1 MTSLTTAEPPAPSSR
16 PARSPIATIL
26 VLSLCGVVVSL
37 QQTLLLPLLPE
48 LPRLL
53 DTSADSASWL
63 VTATLLSGAVATPTI
78 SRLADMFGKRR
89 MMVTSLG
96 VSLAGSLLGAV
107 SEIVPLLITARA
119 LQGVGLALV
128 PVAIAIMR
136 DELPREKVPLG
147 VAIMSATLAVG
158 AGVGLPLSGLIS
170 DHLDWHAIFWLT
182 AIVAAIL
189 LVTARTMLPESPV
202 QTRGTF
208 DYRGAVLLS
217 VSLTALLLALSK
229 GAQWGWTSAT
239 TLGLAFAGLAVL
251 AAWVPVELRTPSPL
265 VDIRVAARAPVM
277 LVNVVSVFA
286 GFAMFTNMLVTTQLL
301 QMPEETGYGLGLGVL
316 ETGWWMVPNAVAFA
330 LLAPVSAWMTRRFT
344 PQITLL
350 TGAVVMALSY
360 AARVFLSDDLAQ
372 IVIGSVMV
380 GVGTA
385 LVYGALPTLIMRA
398 VPVTE
403 TASANGLNVL
413 LRSIGTSSA
422 SATAAA
428 VTSASAIVVADQVAP
443 TEGALKLF
451 LWLAAGASVAATAVT
466 VPMLRMRAY
475 SEEWDRSGTEGTGAR
490 TRVVKGRVVT
500 SAGNPIRNAVVTVL
514 TPEGAAIDWG
524 QADSEGRFNAAVPAP
539 GDYLVVTAADGWQ
552 PRSRI
557 MELDDA
563 APLPPIVLRE
573 RYTLSG
579 VISGSDDQPIADALV
594 VLTRATGE
602 VVTSIR
608 TDHEGRYVIPRPAN
622 GRYVL
627 TVSAAGGAMGA
638 RPVTV
643 WEAQRTVD
651 LRLGTPLSIDELR

>member
-1 MTSLTTAEPPAPSSR
+1 MTATDDRLPVPGTARNPTT
-16 PARSPIATIL
+16 TIL
-26 VLSLCGVVVSL
+26 VLSLCGIVVSL
-37 QQTLLLPLLPE
+37 QQTLLLPLIPE

-78 SRLADMFGKRR
+78 SRLADMYGKRR
-89 MMVTSLG
+89 MMVISLAI
-96 VSLAGSLLGAV
+96 SLAGSVLGAV
-107 SEIVPLLITARA
+107 SELLPLLVTARA

-147 VAIMSATLAVG
+147 VAVMSATLAVG
-158 AGVGLPLSGLIS
+158 AGIGLPVAGLIA
-170 DHLDWHAIFWLT
+170 DHLDWHAIFWVT
-182 AIVAAIL
+182 AIVAAAL
-189 LVTARTMLPESPV
+189 LVVALTTLPESPV
-202 QTRGTF
+202 RTRGDF

-217 VSLTALLLALSK
+217 IALTAFLLALSK

-239 TLGLAFAGLAVL
+239 TLSATAVGAVVL
-251 AAWVPVELRTPSPL
+251 AIWIPLELRTPSPL
-265 VDIRVAARAPVM
+265 VDIRVAGRAPVM
-277 LVNVVSVFA
+277 LVNVVSIFT
-286 GFAMFTNMLVTTQLL
+286 GFAMFTNMLVTTQQL
-301 QMPEETGYGLGLGVL
+301 QVPEESGYGLGLGVL
-316 ETGWWMVPNAVAFA
+316 ETGWWMVPNAVAFG
-330 LLAPVSAWMTRRFT
+330 LMAPVSAWMTRRWG
-344 PQITLL
+344 PQATLL
-350 TGAVVMALSY
+350 SGTSVMTVAY
-360 AARVFLSDDLAQ
+360 VARVFLGDSLAQ
-372 IVIGSVMV
+372 IVVNCVVV

-385 LVYGALPTLIMRA
+385 VAYGALPTLIMRA

-413 LRSIGTSSA
+413 LRSVGTSSA

-428 VTSASAIVVADQVAP
+428 ITSASALVVGGQVVP
-443 TEGALKLF
+443 TKGALELF
-451 LWLAAGASVAATAVT
+451 LWLAAGASLAASLVV

-475 SEEWDRSGTEGTGAR
+475 SEEWDRSGTERTGAR
-490 TRVVKGRVVT
+490 ARVVTGRVVT
-500 SAGNPIRNAVVTVL
+500 LEGEPVRNAVVTVL
-514 TPEGAAIDWG
+514 TPTGEAVDWG
-524 QADSEGRFNAAVPAP
+524 QADSEGRFNAAVPEP
-539 GDYLVVTAADGWQ
+539 GDYLVVTAAEGWQ

-579 VISGSDDQPIADALV
+579 VITDADDRPVADALV

-602 VVTSIR
+602 VVRTIR
-608 TDHEGRYVIPRPAN
+608 TDHDGRFVVPRPGN

-627 TVSAAGGAMGA
+627 TAAAPNGALGA

-643 WEAQRTVD
+643 WEAQRSVE
-651 LRLGTPLSIDELR
+651 LKLGTPLSPDELR